1 MTIIPTIRLKIM
13 LLSKPHLVFAFF
25 SLLIG
30 LFLVFY
36 IPPIGGIDENH
47 HVRRASEVSQGI
59 FINPVTHTEDPL
71 TLWSDNAWVIRKNH
85 HEQGKPWNFADVKNI
100 GTGQPKER
108 TIDIEQNILSLNS
121 PVIYIPFGLV
131 LKLAKVLFAPDYWVQ
146 FYILRITALLLSVA
160 LFTLAII
167 RMPEHKIL
175 LATAGLLPIMFYNR
189 SGMNVDGIT
198 IGCASLFIIQ
208 VHNLCRKNAIISFS
222 DKLQLLLW
230 GFLMAQCKGAYAPL
244 LFLVLF
250 IPRGNFI
257 SRSDYWRTALLI
269 ITPAL
274 LCGLGWSGFAKY
286 ELLAGVKYF
295 TKETIQVWPDGQ
307 FQWIL
312 QHPFSYA
319 GVVLKT
325 IFASN
330 FITYNF
336 IGMIGYLGWNGFSLP
351 TFPIVIL
358 LLLFIAILASEPVR
372 MPLYKSTRTRLLL
385 LMIAGITFGM
395 MLTMIYVQ
403 WTGYQSPTVVG
414 FQGRYFYPLLPLLI
428 IFAKPIKD
436 LVSEKRATL
445 LLWAFGAIS
454 SASLIYST
462 WQGNY

>member
-1 MTIIPTIRLKIM
+1 MPLI
-13 LLSKPHLVFAFF
+13 KPQYIFAFF

-30 LFLVFY
+30 LFLVFF

-59 FINPVTHTEDPL
+59 FMNPVTHTEDSL
-71 TLWSDNAWVIRKNH
+71 TLWSDNAWVMRKNH
-85 HEQGKPWNFADVKNI
+85 HEQGKPWYFADVKTI
-100 GTGQPKER
+100 GTGEPTEKEV
-108 TIDIEQNILSLNS
+108 DIEKNILSLNS
-121 PVIYIPFGLV
+121 PVIYMPFGLV
-131 LKLAKVLFAPDYWVQ
+131 LKLARTVFEPDYWVQ
-146 FYILRITALLLSVA
+146 FYILRITALFLSVA
-160 LFTLAII
+160 LFTLAIA
-167 RMPEHKIL
+167 RMPEHRIL
-175 LATAGLLPIMFYNR
+175 LAAAGLLPVMFYNR

-230 GFLMAQCKGAYAPL
+230 GFLMSQCKGAYAPL

-257 SRSDYWRTALLI
+257 SRGDYWRTAI
-269 ITPAL
+269 MVIAPAL
-274 LCGLGWSGFAKY
+274 LCGLGWSAYAKHEILTGTRYFA
-286 ELLAGVKYF
+286 E
-295 TKETIQVWPDGQ
+295 ETIQVWPDGQ

-325 IFASN
+325 LFASD
-330 FITYNF
+330 FIPYNF

-351 TFPIVIL
+351 ILPTVIL
-358 LLLFIAILASEPVR
+358 LLLFIAILASEPVKT
-372 MPLYKSTRTRLLL
+372 PLHKSTKTRLLL
-385 LMIAGITFGM
+385 LMIAGMTFGL

-428 IFAKPIKD
+428 IFAKPIKE
-436 LVSEKRATL
+436 LESKKRATA
-445 LLWAFGAIS
+445 LLWLFGAIS

-462 WQGNY
+462 FQGNY